1 MIPCMGIFSSCRRE
15 KSEIGRPYAGWKEG
29 EMDIHHIYTG
39 RGESSF
45 LIFPDGTSMLIDAGD
60 YDPATPGAFN
70 FRDIKMCDLLPD
82 SSRRAGEWIAR
93 YIEWIN
99 PAKTAVDYLLL
110 SHFHSDHAGDTQNPA
125 TRTQGREPDYVL
137 TGIPEVGEYIRFGK
151 AVDRGYPDY
160 QYPKPVTDID
170 FCADNYRAFLQWK
183 MKREGMQAEGIDV
196 GSREQFVLLK
206 NPQKY
211 GGLFEIRNLAA
222 NGRVWTGEGKN
233 TVNYYDLNPEHTA
246 REDNE
251 NKKSIGMR
259 ITYGP
264 FRYFTAGDFSE
275 TLPDAQGREV
285 NIEEEIGKVCGP
297 VHVCKANH
305 HAFLDAMSEG
315 FIRNVR
321 ASAYIIPVWD
331 YLHIQPS
338 TMTNMASREL
348 YPDSRIIFPTAFPEV
363 VREAFANE
371 PWMASVCPTY
381 GHVVIKVFDQGKK
394 YRIYVLSARDERR
407 TVEAVYDFVTE
418 GGAR

>member
-1 MIPCMGIFSSCRRE
+1 MGLFSSCRQE
-15 KSEIGRPYAGWKEG
+15 ESEIGRPYAGWKEG

-60 YDPATPGAFN
+60 YDPATPGEFN
-70 FRDIKMCDLLPD
+70 FRDMKMCDLLPD
-82 SSRRAGEWIAR
+82 TSRRAGEWIAR

-99 PAKTAVDYLLL
+99 PAKTTVDYLVV
-110 SHFHSDHAGDTQNPA
+110 SHFHSDHVGDAQNPA
-125 TRTQGREPDYVL
+125 RRTEGRTPDYVL
-137 TGIPEVGEYIRFGK
+137 TGIPEVGESIRFGK
-151 AVDRGYPDY
+151 TVDRGYPDY
-160 QYPKPVTDID
+160 QYPKPIPDID
-170 FCADNYRAFLQWK
+170 FCVNNYRAFLQWK
-183 MKREGMQAEGIDV
+183 MKQENMQVEGIDV

-206 NPQKY
+206 RPQAY
-211 GGLFEIRNLAA
+211 DGLFEIRNLAA

-233 TVNYYDLNPEHTA
+233 TVNFYDLNPQHTA
-246 REDNE
+246 EEGNE

-264 FRYFTAGDFSE
+264 FRYFTAGDFGE
-275 TLPDAQGREV
+275 TLPDAQGNPV

-315 FIRNVR
+315 FVRNIR

-338 TMTNMASREL
+338 TMTNMASGEL
-348 YPDSRIIFPTAFPEV
+348 YPGSRIIFPTACPEIV
-363 VREAFANE
+363 KKAYADE
-371 PWMASVCPTY
+371 PWMSSVCPKS
-381 GHVVIKVFDQGKK
+381 GHVVVKVLDGGKK
-394 YRIYVLSARDERR
+394 YKIYVLSARDEQRV
-407 TVEAVYDFVTE
+407 VEAVYDYTTE
-418 GGAR
+418 GGLR